1 MHFVVMM
8 CTLSFLSLGPCFL
21 IRGYINLGVL
31 SSGLSFLNTC
41 GGFAQVSW
49 ASTQTFYTQIWTNL
63 GLFNEVLDF
72 LYKRLSQPILLD
84 MGLSLLNIGRLV
96 MDFVDQVPCFLN
108 MKLNQAKIQESTL
121 KRNMTNP
128 QIKTKLY
135 KHILLLNN
143 KQKI

>member
-8 CTLSFLSLGPCFL
+8 CTLSFL
-21 IRGYINLGVL
+21 IRGYINLGIL
-31 SSGLSFLNTC
+31 SLGLGFFNTC

-49 ASTQTFYTQIWTNL
+49 ASTQTSYTQIWTNL

-72 LYKRLSQPILLD
+72 LYIRLNQPILLD
-84 MGLSLLNIGRLV
+84 MGLNLLNIGRLV
-96 MDFVDQVPCFLN
+96 MGFLDQVPCFLN
-108 MKLNQAKIQESTL
+108 MRLNQAKIQESTP
-121 KRNMTNP
+121 KRKMTNP